1 MSRCL
6 SEDHISAVVSSPHDD
21 DPLQSC
27 SGLFPDLGDSKA
39 DRLGFDCVYRGL
51 KTLRHD
57 LTLDRGVSFQAAS
70 RKLEHEQSAGDRSGF
85 MRSRC
90 APFSDVVCLLRCDR
104 ARVRPCLHGLS
115 AVQGASDARWGSKRG
130 LS

>member
-70 RKLEHEQSAGDRSGF
+70 RKSMCGQVHGALQVCTFIGAGRADWLEFGVHNGSFTNRQVA
-85 MRSRC
+85 
-90 APFSDVVCLLRCDR
+90 LI
-104 ARVRPCLHGLS
+104 VR
-115 AVQGASDARWGSKRG
+115 
-130 LS
+130 